1 MAKSEEKRKKVQ
13 VPIGEHDTKL
23 SERIFETIIFIVLFV
38 VASIIIFGLFQGL
51 SNTFQFIIE
60 GLVLIFTVHF
70 ISDSWTKKKTIEYKK
85 VFEDELTGEDR
96 ESISTYKEK
105 AAKEAA
111 ENKKPFYMN
120 WKIYFTV
127 IVLIVFVLIG
137 KNIDKTN
144 PLENNTTTSTTV
156 AVSEKTTITT
166 TNQNVDKIVALVN
179 QPLKDAL
186 KTVGELGYTAKYT
199 NAQSNYDFTETIT
212 AFDETELE
220 KWVIVECVTIDT
232 AAKKV
237 EFSINT
243 KENIQEN
250 EKNEQI
256 EKALSEKLSSQ
267 NAWNAV
273 IAYGNEA
280 YPYGFKVTYSNGFTE
295 KAKDENTWFLKAR
308 AKITNGYNAKRE
320 IEFEAYVTGTD
331 ENPKVI
337 EFTEY

>member
-1 MAKSEEKRKKVQ
+1 MKKKI
-13 VPIGEHDTKL
+13 IG
-23 SERIFETIIFIVLFV
+23 IVAAV
-38 VASIIIFGLFQGL
+38 VVIGIIIA
-51 SNTFQFIIE
+51 
-60 GLVLIFTVHF
+60 IF
-70 ISDSWTKKKTIEYKK
+70 S
-85 VFEDELTGEDR
+85 G
-96 ESISTYKEK
+96 
-105 AAKEAA
+105 
-111 ENKKPFYMN
+111 N
-120 WKIYFTV
+120 
-127 IVLIVFVLIG
+127 
-137 KNIDKTN
+137 
-144 PLENNTTTSTTV
+144 
-156 AVSEKTTITT
+156 SEKTDDEKLVAIESIEIQENYKDISIKADSLLSKEGYVSATIKRNSDLPFDELNNFIEFFIEDTNIATVKSITFDETT
-166 TNQNVDKIVALVN
+166 EFQLTNTLSCVIEGVDNGTTIGYFQSKDGKVKSEQITISVSGMTNENEKAKFDSLVN
-179 QPLKDAL
+179 SSLKNAINL
-186 KTVGELGYTAKYT
+186 TKELGYTAKYT

-220 KWVIVECVTIDT
+220 KWIIVECVTIDT

-250 EKNEQI
+250 ENNEQI

-320 IEFEAYVTGTD
+320 IEFEAYVTGTND
-331 ENPKVI
+331 NPEVI